1 LPTPGK
7 APGNAYPGLVTA
19 FGEMLRQLREEHGIS
34 LSAFADSIHYNK
46 GYLSRVERGLQSPS
60 EDVARLCDAALN
72 ARGDLVAAAHLDIA
86 AMRDSQPWQ
95 TTELLRRIQAS
106 DTASCTLDAL
116 RATVD
121 QLCCE
126 YPYRDANELIGEAR
140 DWLRHIA
147 HVLRKPTSLREHREL
162 LVSAGWLAALTACLE
177 YDLGLRTSAQATRA
191 AARQLAGEADHGEI
205 MAWTYEMESWFA
217 LTQRRYRDTITEA
230 RAGEEVS
237 PSHPVVVQL
246 IAQEAKALGR
256 MHDPDGVRA
265 ALDRGQ
271 RLLDGFP
278 APERPE
284 HHFVVDPSKWVFYAM
299 DAYRMAG
306 DDRLAE
312 EYARQVLANSIGPDG
327 VEHAPMRIAEARLTL
342 ATVAARRGDL
352 EQATT
357 LGLEAL
363 RGPRKSLPSLLMM
376 AGELDVEL
384 DRRYP
389 NEPATVGF
397 REALRRIH

>member
-1 LPTPGK
+1 M
-7 APGNAYPGLVTA
+7 TA
-19 FGEMLRQLREEHGIS
+19 FGEMLRQLREERGIS
-34 LSAFADSIHYNK
+34 LSAFARSTHYNK
-46 GYLSRVERGLQSPS
+46 GYLSRVERGLQRPS
-60 EDVARLCDAALN
+60 EDVARLCDATVR

-126 YPYRDANELIGEAR
+126 YPYRDAGQLISEAR

-147 HVLRKPTSLREHREL
+147 QVLRKPTGLREHREL
-162 LVSAGWLAALTACLE
+162 LASAGWLAVLTACLE

-191 AARQLAGEADHGEI
+191 AARQLAGEAEHSEI

-217 LTQRRYRDTITEA
+217 LTQRRYRDTVTDA
-230 RAGEEVS
+230 RAGQEVS
-237 PSHPVVVQL
+237 RSHPVVVQL

-256 MHDPDGVRA
+256 MHDADGVRTT
-265 ALDRGQ
+265 LDRGQ
-271 RLLDGFP
+271 QLLKNFP
-278 APERPE
+278 IPEHPE
-284 HHFVVDPSKWVFYAM
+284 HHFVVDPNKWVFYAM

-306 DDRLAE
+306 DDRLAD
-312 EYARQVLANSIGPDG
+312 EYAQQVMTNSIGPDG

-342 ATVAARRGDL
+342 AVVAARRGDL
-352 EQATT
+352 ERATT

-363 RGPRKSLPSLLMM
+363 RGPRKSLPSLLMV

-389 NEPATVGF
+389 NEPATAGF
-397 REALRRIH
+397 REALRRVH

>member
-1 LPTPGK
+1 MVGTPARSGQLLLTT
-7 APGNAYPGLVTA
+7 GFTA
-19 FGEMLRQLREEHGIS
+19 R
-34 LSAFADSIHYNK
+34 
-46 GYLSRVERGLQSPS
+46 SPS
-60 EDVARLCDAALN
+60 ARPGFECWRERAPRSAEGSGHIRLCRRTTQGRRSGSGSVKISHPQVLTI
-72 ARGDLVAAAHLDIA
+72 AR
-86 AMRDSQPWQ
+86 
-95 TTELLRRIQAS
+95 
-106 DTASCTLDAL
+106 DAL

-126 YPYRDANELIGEAR
+126 YPYRDANELISEAR

-147 HVLRKPTSLREHREL
+147 QVLRKPTSLREHREL

-191 AARQLAGEADHGEI
+191 AARQLAGEADHSEI

-237 PSHPVVVQL
+237 PSHPVIVQL

-256 MHDPDGVRA
+256 MQDPDGVRA

-278 APERPE
+278 APEHPE

-312 EYARQVLANSIGPDG
+312 EYARQVLSNSIGPDG
-327 VEHAPMRIAEARLTL
+327 IEHAPMRIAEARLTL

-397 REALRRIH
+397 REALRRIHRP